1 METILLATTIVSLT
15 IALVMGVVAWR
26 GARDGQIR
34 RAARVAALR
43 AAAEREA
50 VVAASV
56 LEDARPLRAVS
67 PVPAP
72 GADLFAAA
80 ATPAP
85 ASRQRGLAWA
95 AGVLL
100 VVLAGAGVSMSSGS
114 TPPVASATAT
124 PLELLALRHER
135 AGTTVQ
141 VSGLVRNPV
150 GALQVERLTAVVF
163 LFDDTGAFLTSA
175 RAPVDVLRLSP
186 GDDTPFVV
194 ALPAAPNAARYR
206 VSFRTDAGVVA
217 HVDRR
222 APVAAADATTV
233 AR

>member
-15 IALVMGVVAWR
+15 IALVTGVVAWR

-43 AAAEREA
+43 AAAERETLLT
-50 VVAASV
+50 ASAPAEE
-56 LEDARPLRAVS
+56 LPRRAGR

-100 VVLAGAGVSMSSGS
+100 VVLAGAGVAMYSGS
-114 TPPVASATAT
+114 TAPAASATAT

-135 AGTTVQ
+135 AGATVQ

-150 GALQVERLTAVVF
+150 GASQVERLTAVVF
-163 LFDDTGAFLTSA
+163 LFDDTGAFLISA
-175 RAPVDVLRLSP
+175 RAPVDFLRLSP

-194 ALPAAPNAARYR
+194 ALPAAPSAARYR
-206 VSFRTDAGVVA
+206 VSFRTDAGIVA

-233 AR
+233 PR

>member
-26 GARDGQIR
+26 GARDGQLR

-50 VVAASV
+50 FLTASQ
-56 LEDARPLRAVS
+56 LADELPLRAEP

-72 GADLFAAA
+72 GTDLFAAA

-95 AGVLL
+95 AGALL
-100 VVLAGAGVSMSSGS
+100 VVLAGAGVSMYSGPA
-114 TPPVASATAT
+114 PPGATATTT
-124 PLELLALRHER
+124 PLELLTLRHER
-135 AGTTVQ
+135 AGATVQ
-141 VSGLVRNPV
+141 VSGLVRNPA
-150 GALQVERLTAVVF
+150 GASQVDRLTAVVF

-175 RAPVDVLRLSP
+175 RAPVDFLRLAP

-206 VSFRTDAGVVA
+206 VSFRTDAGIVA
-217 HVDRR
+217 HIDRR
-222 APVAAADATTV
+222 APVAAADATPV